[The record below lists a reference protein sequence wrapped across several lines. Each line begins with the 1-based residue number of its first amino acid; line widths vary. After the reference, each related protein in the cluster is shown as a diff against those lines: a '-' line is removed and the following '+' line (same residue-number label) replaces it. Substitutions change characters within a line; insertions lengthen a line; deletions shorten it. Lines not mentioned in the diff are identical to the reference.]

1 MRFLLDLAWRDLRC
15 SGRSLWI
22 FCACLLLGVTLIAAC
37 GSLYRLVNAGLLAD
51 TRMLLG
57 GDVEVDADS
66 PLPPDALA
74 WMADNGRVTLVTELY
89 TMLGTAQGDF
99 VRVELQSMDALYPL
113 YGELVLQ
120 PAGDLQVLTG
130 FDGEHWGVVIDR
142 SLALRHGLAAG
153 DKVFIGTLEMQ
164 VRAVILAQPDRNLT
178 AEWRG
183 PPVLIAEAAV
193 QAAELIQP
201 GSRVDYDYKVATE
214 LPADTWRERFYQ
226 RFPNQGWEVRTF
238 EDRSQLIAERLGQ
251 IASGLLIIGFS
262 TLFIGGLG
270 VFGSIQAYLQNK
282 LKTIATLRSL
292 GLRNGRLATV
302 YLLQVGILGGGAS
315 LAGCLLGVGLAAVGA
330 TMVAQQVELKTTA
343 SVLAAP
349 LVAAFGFGLL
359 TAFCFALPA
368 IGRALSVS
376 PASLFRDVA
385 RDAGKVPGNWRIA
398 TATLALAIVLL
409 VLLTLPDALLGLGFI
424 PVVAILLLLLEVV
437 LRGIRRV
444 ARHLDNG
451 RLPVDHFALRLA
463 LANLHRPGSALRS
476 TLLSLGSA
484 LTLLVACT
492 LVVMSLMRTIY
503 ATIPEE
509 SPALVLYDIYVSQMA
524 DVVAATEGAAPDTR
538 VLTAPLVRARID
550 AINGRPAADLAAQG
564 DHRLRD
570 AINDD
575 HKLSYR
581 AGNIDGLERVAGKWW
596 SSAAQPVM
604 SLEDREARR
613 LGLGIGDRIRYNMEG
628 RTIEVE
634 IAAIHRQKGVQTR
647 FWFEGI
653 VSAGLL
659 DASIH
664 RHVGAAYFDDAA
676 AIEAQRRI
684 AAVAPNVITVRT
696 ERLLASARALLGQA
710 TSGLALVA
718 GVSLAASLLVLV
730 SVISAGRTR
739 QLYDATVLTAL
750 GARLSVIHRSLY
762 AEFLL
767 LSLVTALF
775 ALVLGSAIA
784 LPLLEWRMK
793 LPSQDLI
800 WVGALTALGISGL
813 SLGLGARYL
822 KQRLRL
828 RPAILLRDAD

>member
-1 MRFLLDLAWRDLRC
+1 M
-15 SGRSLWI
+15 
-22 FCACLLLGVTLIAAC
+22 
-37 GSLYRLVNAGLLAD
+37 
-51 TRMLLG
+51 
-57 GDVEVDADS
+57 
-66 PLPPDALA
+66 
-74 WMADNGRVTLVTELY
+74 
-89 TMLGTAQGDF
+89 
-99 VRVELQSMDALYPL
+99 
-113 YGELVLQ
+113 
-120 PAGDLQVLTG
+120 
-130 FDGEHWGVVIDR
+130 
-142 SLALRHGLAAG
+142 
-153 DKVFIGTLEMQ
+153 
-164 VRAVILAQPDRNLT
+164 
-178 AEWRG
+178 
-183 PPVLIAEAAV
+183 
-193 QAAELIQP
+193 
-201 GSRVDYDYKVATE
+201 
-214 LPADTWRERFYQ
+214 
-226 RFPNQGWEVRTF
+226 
-238 EDRSQLIAERLGQ
+238 
-251 IASGLLIIGFS
+251 
-262 TLFIGGLG
+262 
-270 VFGSIQAYLQNK
+270 
-282 LKTIATLRSL
+282 
-292 GLRNGRLATV
+292 
-302 YLLQVGILGGGAS
+302 
-315 LAGCLLGVGLAAVGA
+315 
-330 TMVAQQVELKTTA
+330 
-343 SVLAAP
+343 
-349 LVAAFGFGLL
+349 
-359 TAFCFALPA
+359 
-368 IGRALSVS
+368 
-376 PASLFRDVA
+376 
-385 RDAGKVPGNWRIA
+385 
-398 TATLALAIVLL
+398 
-409 VLLTLPDALLGLGFI
+409 
-424 PVVAILLLLLEVV
+424 
-437 LRGIRRV
+437 
-444 ARHLDNG
+444 
-451 RLPVDHFALRLA
+451 
-463 LANLHRPGSALRS
+463 
-476 TLLSLGSA
+476 
-484 LTLLVACT
+484 
-492 LVVMSLMRTIY
+492 
-503 ATIPEE
+503 
-509 SPALVLYDIYVSQMA
+509 
-524 DVVAATEGAAPDTR
+524 
-538 VLTAPLVRARID
+538 RARIE

-564 DHRLRD
+564 DPRLRD

-581 AGNIDGLERVAGKWW
+581 AGNIDGLELVAGKWW
-596 SSAAQPVM
+596 SRAAQPVM

-696 ERLLASARALLGQA
+696 ERLLSSARALLGQA

-718 GVSLAASLLVLV
+718 GVSLTASLLVLV